1 MIAEG
6 VENVTDLRPKSI
18 LIAEDD
24 PGISRMMRLVLE
36 EEGFAVTIARDGAE
50 ALALVSSLNP
60 DVLLLD
66 LRLPVLNGEEVAS
79 SIRGMPEAARPKVL
93 LTSASSRLKE
103 ISEQIGADGFVQK
116 PFELDDLI
124 AATQRAL
131 AK

>member
-1 MIAEG
+1 MIAAEVAG
-6 VENVTDLRPKSI
+6 GRELRPRSI

-50 ALALVSSLNP
+50 ALALVGSLNP

-79 SIRGMPEAARPKVL
+79 SIRSLPAGARPKVL
-93 LTSASSRLKE
+93 LTSASSRLK
-103 ISEQIGADGFVQK
+103 
-116 PFELDDLI
+116 
-124 AATQRAL
+124 
-131 AK
+131 

>member
-1 MIAEG
+1 
-6 VENVTDLRPKSI
+6 
-18 LIAEDD
+18 
-24 PGISRMMRLVLE
+24 MMKLVLE
-36 EEGFAVTIARDGAE
+36 DEGFAVTIARDGAE
-50 ALALVSSLNP
+50 ALALVGSMNP

-79 SIRGMPEAARPKVL
+79 KIRGLPDGARPKVL
-93 LTSASSRLKE
+93 VISASSRLKE

-124 AATQRAL
+124 AATQQAF